1 MFMCIWIILAL
12 LLFIEFTGGD
22 QEGDACLM
30 LMCLSFYSVNLQ
42 KQSRIIGGVFL
53 LSSILSYLFCDS
65 VQTEKLVRYV
75 PPVGVKPLTSCMK
88 GKHSIQ

>member
-1 MFMCIWIILAL
+1 MWICVFMCIWIILAL

-53 LSSILSYLFCDS
+53 LSSILSYCFVTVCRRKNWSDMCRQWES
-65 VQTEKLVRYV
+65 N
-75 PPVGVKPLTSCMK
+75 P
-88 GKHSIQ
+88 